1 MLPSPPQRRI
11 GVWISRYFRAAQ
23 TAQMARGHG
32 SAEAA
37 QKAVRD
43 VDGQTHDSGF
53 FAQDCRASRYQAK
66 PVPFGIRGSLKE
78 PTEK

>member
-1 MLPSPPQRRI
+1 
-11 GVWISRYFRAAQ
+11 
-23 TAQMARGHG
+23 MARGHG